1 MIIKIG
7 KAKDNDFIANDP
19 HVSRYH
25 ARLIRE
31 DGGNL
36 LLEDTGSTNGTF
48 VNGAQIVK
56 KRVTPTDHIR
66 LGDSYV
72 LNLSEVLKYNNDYSD
87 EFAALKKSTMIIF
100 KQKLRFNPL
109 ISLRP
114 DYFNP
119 YHCFARNSGGRDR
132 LLRER

>member
-19 HVSRYH
+19 HVSRHH

-48 VNGAQIVK
+48 VNGTQIVK
-56 KRVTPTDHIR
+56 ETCYSYDHIR
-66 LGDSYV
+66 LGIAMY
-72 LNLSEVLKYNNDYSD
+72 
-87 EFAALKKSTMIIF
+87 
-100 KQKLRFNPL
+100 
-109 ISLRP
+109 
-114 DYFNP
+114 
-119 YHCFARNSGGRDR
+119 
-132 LLRER
+132 

>member
-19 HVSRYH
+19 HVSRHH

-66 LGDSYV
+66 RMDGGATDPNESYQ
-72 LNLSEVLKYNNDYSD
+72 
-87 EFAALKKSTMIIF
+87 ATIKSRI
-100 KQKLRFNPL
+100 P
-109 ISLRP
+109 
-114 DYFNP
+114 
-119 YHCFARNSGGRDR
+119 ARNRH
-132 LLRER
+132 

>member
-19 HVSRYH
+19 HVSRHH

-87 EFAALKKSTMIIF
+87 EFV
-100 KQKLRFNPL
+100 KLGLLLSSSFCHEVANPGNRL
-109 ISLRP
+109 
-114 DYFNP
+114 YFNP
-119 YHCFARNSGGRDR
+119 YH
-132 LLRER
+132 LLCPE

>member
-19 HVSRYH
+19 HVSRHH

-48 VNGAQIVK
+48 VNGK
-56 KRVTPTDHIR
+56 KNEYT
-66 LGDSYV
+66 
-72 LNLSEVLKYNNDYSD
+72 
-87 EFAALKKSTMIIF
+87 
-100 KQKLRFNPL
+100 
-109 ISLRP
+109 IS
-114 DYFNP
+114 NG
-119 YHCFARNSGGRDR
+119 N
-132 LLRER
+132 

>member
-19 HVSRYH
+19 HVSRHH

-72 LNLSEVLKYNNDYSD
+72 LNLSD
-87 EFAALKKSTMIIF
+87 T
-100 KQKLRFNPL
+100 
-109 ISLRP
+109 
-114 DYFNP
+114 
-119 YHCFARNSGGRDR
+119 H
-132 LLRER
+132 

>member
-36 LLEDTGSTNGTF
+36 LN
-48 VNGAQIVK
+48 NQNNQK
-56 KRVTPTDHIR
+56 KKTPTKI
-66 LGDSYV
+66 
-72 LNLSEVLKYNNDYSD
+72 E
-87 EFAALKKSTMIIF
+87 I
-100 KQKLRFNPL
+100 
-109 ISLRP
+109 
-114 DYFNP
+114 
-119 YHCFARNSGGRDR
+119 
-132 LLRER
+132 